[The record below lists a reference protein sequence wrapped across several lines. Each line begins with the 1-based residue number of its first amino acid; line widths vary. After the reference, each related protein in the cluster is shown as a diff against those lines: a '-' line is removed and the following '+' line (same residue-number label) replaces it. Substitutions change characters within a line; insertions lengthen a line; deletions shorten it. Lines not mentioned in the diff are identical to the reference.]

1 MIFSLVKIGFM
12 ELEQE
17 KEVGSFYK
25 SAFTL
30 DEAADLLD
38 RAMGA
43 GLEDEVTAVRVA
55 VRRALMKMEGEME
68 TAEFAQMVGLVFRG
82 ANTVAYLLKV
92 RRMMSGETAD
102 SLLGS
107 LSQILLELGRE
118 QGWEL

>member
-1 MIFSLVKIGFM
+1 MIFPVKIRFM
-12 ELEQE
+12 ELEQK
-17 KEVGSFYK
+17 KEDDSFYK

-30 DEAADLLD
+30 DEVADLLD

-43 GLEDEVTAVRVA
+43 GVEDEVTAVRVA
-55 VRRALMKMEGEME
+55 IRRALLKMEGEME
-68 TAEFAQMVGLVFRG
+68 AAEFARMVGLVFRG
-82 ANTVAYLLKV
+82 ANTVAYLLKA